1 MLLARDSIVFKP
13 GFHAQSGLRPTAK
26 IDSTI
31 APVDQ
36 TDYIRD
42 IEYRNLPRG
51 MASSPAQGADST
63 GRDGIVAIYHP
74 AGRAVPD
81 GSTWR
86 HEYVITDHLGNT
98 RLRFSDLD
106 GSGTIDSTELLSTHD
121 YYPFGLQW
129 NAGGYKYTYNGKEID
144 RELGLNWHHYGK
156 RMYDAVLGRFTG
168 VDPLAD
174 DYASWSPYNYV
185 MGNPVKLIDP
195 DGRSVESTI
204 VEENEDGTFSV
215 IGGDPNDGDR
225 EIYIDDGSG
234 GKGEKLGESLTSH
247 SFFGDDDQ
255 AIVGA
260 VINLNSTE
268 GQDFLESEIV
278 ATDIGL
284 IEYIANAKGGE
295 PLDFKTRDIENRPAG
310 TSREQYQYRGSVTS
324 SGKIGS
330 ARDFGN
336 IGAGI
341 VAGRNGLGWGDARLG
356 FDGLQSIQE
365 GRLATEGVPTQKA
378 QRLDFNIGLK
388 LRSKDSYYRSFR
400 PFQKTVIK
408 NIDL

>member
-1 MLLARDSIVFKP
+1 MDYGARWYD
-13 GFHAQSGLRPTAK
+13 
-26 IDSTI
+26 
-31 APVDQ
+31 
-36 TDYIRD
+36 
-42 IEYRNLPRG
+42 
-51 MASSPAQGADST
+51 GAI
-63 GRDGIVAIYHP
+63 GR
-74 AGRAVPD
+74 
-81 GSTWR
+81 
-86 HEYVITDHLGNT
+86 
-98 RLRFSDLD
+98 
-106 GSGTIDSTELLSTHD
+106 
-121 YYPFGLQW
+121 W
-129 NAGGYKYTYNGKEID
+129 NA
-144 RELGLNWHHYGK
+144 
-156 RMYDAVLGRFTG
+156 
-168 VDPLAD
+168 VDPLAEE
-174 DYASWSPYNYV
+174 YYPYSPYNYAL
-185 MGNPVKLIDP
+185 GNPIRFIDP

-215 IGGDPNDGDR
+215 VGGDPNDGDKG
-225 EIYIDDGSG
+225 IYIDDGSG

-268 GQDFLESEIV
+268 GQDFLESKIV
-278 ATDIGL
+278 ARDIGL

-295 PLDFKTRDIENRPAG
+295 PLDFKTRDIENRPEG
-310 TSREQYQYRGSVTS
+310 MSREQYVYRGSVTS

-356 FDGLQSIQE
+356 FDGLQSTQE

-378 QRLDFNIGLK
+378 QRLGYNIGLK